1 MATINIGSNVMK
13 SAPKEKR
20 SSELVI
26 ESEGFLLDDMEE
38 LSAEYV
44 QIDAWGNEWDS
55 NSDFIGMDFR
65 LVED

>member
-1 MATINIGSNVMK
+1 MK

-55 NSDFIGMDFR
+55 NSDFMGMDFR